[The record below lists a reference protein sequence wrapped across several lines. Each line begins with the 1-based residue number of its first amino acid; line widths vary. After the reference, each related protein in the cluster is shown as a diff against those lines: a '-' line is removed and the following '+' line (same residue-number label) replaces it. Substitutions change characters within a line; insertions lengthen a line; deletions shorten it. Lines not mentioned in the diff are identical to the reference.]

1 MSDDRHLERVMAL
14 AGVHQAVFLV
24 QQIARHGSVPDDV
37 FESSLGTLFTINS
50 SSTESIY
57 GAWSNVQ
64 TGLKALS
71 NQLNRHD
78 RDLELTRYTVCLLFL
93 ERKLTR
99 RGDLMRSIVDGVTSA
114 ADQVEYFSLTHS
126 NVLAKL
132 ADIYSNTIS
141 TLSPRIMVTGTPVH
155 LNHRDNAN
163 KIRAL
168 LLAGMRSTVLWRQLG
183 GSRLQLLLSRKRI
196 EDSATSL
203 LRELEG

>member
-50 SSTESIY
+50 SSTESVY

-93 ERKLTR
+93 ERKLMR
-99 RGDLMRSIVDGVTSA
+99 RGDLMRTIVDGVTSA
-114 ADQVEYFSLTHS
+114 EDQVEYFSLTHN

-141 TLSPRIMVTGTPVH
+141 TLSPRIMVTGTPAH

-196 EDSATSL
+196 EHSATSL
-203 LRELEG
+203 LRDLEA